1 MSNGDGQW
9 DSSQME
15 RGRVAAAEVA
25 TLAAGLLSLDR
36 PDWQT
41 HSGPH
46 PHLHLYPHLPLLV
59 PSFSS
64 CPGVFD
70 AMYKLGWI
78 FTAISLLGSHTQLR
92 LKKARSD
99 LLTSELGLKQA

>member
-1 MSNGDGQW
+1 MMGNGQW
-9 DSSQME
+9 DNSQLE
-15 RGRVAAAEVA
+15 RGRVRTAEVA

-41 HSGPH
+41 HFGPH
-46 PHLHLYPHLPLLV
+46 PHLHLNPHLPLLV

-64 CPGVFD
+64 CPAIFD

-78 FTAISLLGSHTQLR
+78 LTVISLLDSHNQLW
-92 LKKARSD
+92 LGKKLD
-99 LLTSELGLKQA
+99 LIF

>member
-1 MSNGDGQW
+1 MANGDGKW

-15 RGRVAAAEVA
+15 RGRVATAAEVA

-46 PHLHLYPHLPLLV
+46 PHLHLYPHLPFF
-59 PSFSS
+59 PS
-64 CPGVFD
+64 CPLIFD

-78 FTAISLLGSHTQLR
+78 LTANSLT
-92 LKKARSD
+92 RSRVCT
-99 LLTSELGLKQA
+99 LN